1 MAFAVGCVRP
11 MQPAALKMLAAVR
24 AGAVRAL
31 PDPLQVSPQA
41 VAEVSV
47 ALEERHGQA
56 REAAGAA

>member
-1 MAFAVGCVRP
+1 MAADAVGG
-11 MQPAALKMLAAVR
+11 ALEDAR
-24 AGAVRAL
+24 GGAREERFEP

-47 ALEERHGQA
+47 ALESVTDRA